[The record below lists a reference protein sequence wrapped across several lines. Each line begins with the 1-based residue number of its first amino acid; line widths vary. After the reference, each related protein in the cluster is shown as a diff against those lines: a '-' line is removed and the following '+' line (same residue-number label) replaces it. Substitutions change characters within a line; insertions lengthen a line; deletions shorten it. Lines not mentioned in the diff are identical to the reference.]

1 MARSIFLLAL
11 LLLPLAGQ
19 AAPDYWDAE
28 LGVSLATRLQGQE
41 RFFQRSMQLLA
52 TIEDSGGEVYYKA
65 KGRVRYDNRY
75 DGSHP
80 YSEEAESAYRH
91 DADWRHL
98 YLGMPLADGELTFG
112 LQQVVW
118 GRADELRVLDQVNPV
133 DYRHGVTAL
142 LDDSRI
148 AVPMLRYTRSVDDWE
163 WEGLFI
169 TAFEQN
175 QPPAPGSEFDS
186 PAFAVPDP
194 AYFHVVSDEDY
205 KGRRGFSY
213 GMSANGRIG
222 TVDVSLV
229 ALSSRPFD
237 PVYAVQGQEADGRLR
252 VQPQFPRYTMLGAGL
267 ATDTGSS
274 VVLRS
279 EIAYF
284 DNWQV
289 TNPTVMHGSEQ
300 STLLKSLLGI
310 DYLYREW
317 MISAQWQGQRV
328 VGWREGMLVPRSED
342 LFTLSVE
349 GSHAQDRLKSRFLAA
364 FYPPARDNTWMQGL
378 FNYKPADWLRLGLEI
393 NLFFGAQDRIFG
405 AYDKNDHIRF
415 STAYV
420 F

>member
-1 MARSIFLLAL
+1 MVRPIFLLPL
-11 LLLPLAGQ
+11 LLSPLVGQ

-28 LGVSLATRLQGQE
+28 LGLSLAARLHGEE
-41 RFFQRSMQLLA
+41 RLIQRSVQLLA
-52 TIEDSGGEVYYKA
+52 TVEDRVGEVYYKA
-65 KGRVRYDNRY
+65 KGRMRYDNRY

-80 YSEEAESAYRH
+80 YSEEAESAYRR

-98 YLGMPLADGELTFG
+98 YLGLPLADGEVTLG
-112 LQQVVW
+112 WQQVVW

-133 DYRHGVTAL
+133 DYRYGGTAL

-148 AVPMLRYTRSVDDWE
+148 ALPMLRYTRGMGDWE

-175 QPPAPGSEFDS
+175 RPPAPGSEFDS
-186 PAFAVPDP
+186 PVFAVPDP
-194 AYFHVVSDEDY
+194 AYVRVVPDEDY

-213 GMSANGRIG
+213 GMSANGQIG
-222 TVDVSLV
+222 TVDASLV

-237 PVYAVQGQEADGRLR
+237 PVYSVQGQESDGRQR

-267 ATDTGSS
+267 AMDTGNSI
-274 VVLRS
+274 VLRS

-284 DNWQV
+284 DNWHI
-289 TNPTVMHGSEQ
+289 TNPTVTHGSEQ
-300 STLLKSLLGI
+300 TTLLKSLLGI

-328 VGWREGMLVPRSED
+328 MGWREGMLMPRSEH
-342 LFTLSVE
+342 LFTLSAE
-349 GSHAQDRLKSRFLAA
+349 GGHAQDRLKSRLLVA
-364 FYPPARDNTWMQGL
+364 FYPPVRDNTWLQGL
-378 FNYKPADWLRLGLEI
+378 FTYKPADWLRLGLEI
-393 NLFFGAQDRIFG
+393 NLFFGAQDRLFG